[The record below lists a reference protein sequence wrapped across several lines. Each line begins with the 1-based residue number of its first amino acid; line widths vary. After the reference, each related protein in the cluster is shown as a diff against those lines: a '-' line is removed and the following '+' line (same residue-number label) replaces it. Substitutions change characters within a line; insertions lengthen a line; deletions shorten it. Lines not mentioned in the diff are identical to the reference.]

1 MKLLSDME
9 YRLANGLGQL
19 FGLRNPGDFD
29 TERSQAIVRVVIVLA
44 LGMYIL
50 PMAASSATPDEAKW
64 LFAVYAFYIPF
75 SFAILGWVIR
85 RPGVNHWRRAL
96 TITHDYGSMTLGM
109 IVGGAPLVPVFAI
122 VVWVTVGN
130 GLRYGGLYLRVSTAM
145 ALLSIGVVTYF
156 SDYWRANPYMVLTL
170 FCTALLVPMYI
181 YVLLA
186 RLHRAYEAAQE
197 ASLSKSRFLAQ
208 ASHDLRQPIH
218 AISLFTACLREAGLR
233 PNELQMVDNI
243 DRSLASV
250 SRLFKSLLD
259 VSTLDSGRMVARFE
273 PVRICEV
280 IEDVVRQNSEAAQ
293 RQGVQLRVVKCHA
306 VVEVDRTLLTT
317 ILQNVVSNALKYA
330 PQGRLLIGCRRKN
343 DRLALAVLDQGPG
356 IADEH
361 LPHIF
366 DEFYRV
372 KERGDRDVEGVGLGL
387 PIVRRLA
394 HLMGL
399 EVALSSKVGSGT
411 GVVISGLRIQVEKAG
426 PAIQPVAKPAAST
439 EGLRVLL
446 VEDDEAVLLATA
458 SLLERWGCLVQAE
471 LAIPTN
477 PDSAQCDLLITD
489 FDLGN
494 KTTGTDCI
502 AMVREMNGW
511 KVPAVI
517 MSGHGDARIR
527 EEVGDPKIPVL
538 SKPVRPAELR
548 SVLLLTTLQT
558 DSQ

>member
-1 MKLLSDME
+1 MNPLSEME
-9 YRLANGLGQL
+9 YRLASSISEF
-19 FGLRNPGDFD
+19 FGLRNPKDFD
-29 TERSQAIVRVVIVLA
+29 TERSQAIVRVIVVA
-44 LGMYIL
+44 VLGIYIL
-50 PMAASSATPDEAKW
+50 PMAASQETPTEADW
-64 LFAVYAFYIPF
+64 LFVIYAFYIPF
-75 SFAILGWVIR
+75 SFLILGWIVR

-96 TITHDYGSMTLGM
+96 TVSHDYGSMTVGM
-109 IVGGAPLVPVFAI
+109 IVGGAALVPVFAI
-122 VVWVTVGN
+122 LLWVTVGN
-130 GLRYGGLYLRVSTAM
+130 GLRYGGQYLRISTGM
-145 ALLSIGVVTYF
+145 ALLSVGAVTYF
-156 SDYWRANPYMVLTL
+156 NEYWRANPYMVLTL
-170 FCTALLVPMYI
+170 LCTALLVPMYI

-250 SRLFKSLLD
+250 SGLFKSLLD
-259 VSTLDSGRMVARFE
+259 VSTLDSGRMVAKIE

-280 IEDVVRQNSEAAQ
+280 IEDVVRQNSEVAQ
-293 RQGVQLRVVKCHA
+293 RQGVQLLVVKSKA

-330 PQGRLLIGCRRKN
+330 PHGRLLIGCRRRN
-343 DRLALAVLDQGPG
+343 GTLALEVHDEGPG
-356 IADEH
+356 ISDEH
-361 LPHIF
+361 IPHVF

-394 HLMGL
+394 RLMDL
-399 EVALSSKVGSGT
+399 EASLLSKIGT
-411 GVVISGLRIQVEKAG
+411 GTCVVISGLRVKSQTGI
-426 PAIQPVAKPAAST
+426 PALKPAARLSAPA

-471 LAIPTN
+471 LAIPIN
-477 PDSAQCDLLITD
+477 PDLAQCDLLITD

-502 AMVREMNGW
+502 ARVREFNGW

-527 EEVGDPKIPVL
+527 EEVDDPDIPIM

-548 SVLLLTTLQT
+548 SVLLLTSLQT
-558 DSQ
+558 ASQ